1 MGKKKK
7 FIDKKKSATFQLLAR
22 DSSDPNYDET
32 PGSERVFVR
41 VDNNPVAAEAVF
53 QGDNHQHDQEIPY
66 YDDSRFDDAPDDDN
80 DGEDCHRLI
89 GSSTR
94 VSTTETGRL
103 PEQVR
108 REILEL
114 GFPDDGYNYLLH
126 LREIKNTGGGSV
138 FYHNP
143 KFKLD
148 QLPRDVK
155 AYDASRLRISEA
167 KEDQSENSIYSVASK
182 TVNVRV
188 QKAVDP
194 EVVALLDDSDA
205 SRFGSDVEDLEE
217 DFVVIANMPEEREGD
232 DVVSDRKLNLVQESE
247 ILVNEG
253 NSKTSHS
260 GNQEVVEVINHRVE
274 EKEKPRARR
283 LLDEQFDKLELQEYG
298 SGDDDCD
305 YDGCEDEG
313 EEVLAEKLKN
323 VLNDHSMED
332 LELDD
337 KYVGP
342 ADLLKANER
351 PISKESLDNAADI
364 LRRCAEYAKKYE
376 NGSEDDKVAVV
387 EESSDE
393 SEQWDCETIIS
404 TYSNLDNHPG
414 KIGAPAI
421 ARRKKLVEAVFGS
434 LSATSPV
441 ISLRGKEKLPVD
453 HLPHSK
459 KTAADKVTGVGGSNT
474 EQLKR
479 RPHGHETKEEK
490 KERKAAVKEERREAR
505 KVKKEMKG
513 LYRCEAQ
520 RAQKVAAITGP
531 SSIHLM

>member
-22 DSSDPNYDET
+22 DSSDRNFDEA
-32 PGSERVFVR
+32 PGSDRVFVR
-41 VDNNPVAAEAVF
+41 VDNNPVSVDAFFE
-53 QGDNHQHDQEIPY
+53 GDNQQRDQDIPY
-66 YDDSRFDDAPDDDN
+66 DDDSRFDDAPDDDD
-80 DGEDCHRLI
+80 DGEDCDRLI
-89 GSSTR
+89 GSSTC
-94 VSTTETGRL
+94 VSTAGTAPL
-103 PEQVR
+103 PEHVR

-143 KFKLD
+143 KFKAD

-155 AYDASRLRISEA
+155 AYDASTVRVAEA
-167 KEDQSENSIYSVASK
+167 KEDQSEKSIYSVASK

-194 EVVALLDDSDA
+194 EVVALLDDSDV
-205 SRFGSDVEDLEE
+205 SRFGSDLEE
-217 DFVVIANMPEEREGD
+217 DFVVIANMPEEGD
-232 DVVSDRKLNLVQESE
+232 DVVSDEKLNLVEESE
-247 ILVNEG
+247 TVVNEG
-253 NSKTSHS
+253 TSKTCDS
-260 GNQEVVEVINHRVE
+260 GNQEVVEVRNHHVE
-274 EKEKPRARR
+274 EKEKPRAQR
-283 LLDEQFDKLELQEYG
+283 LLDEQFDMLELQEYG
-298 SGDDDCD
+298 SGDDDYD
-305 YDGCEDEG
+305 YDGYEDEG

-351 PISKESLDNAADI
+351 PISKESLDNVADI
-364 LRRCAEYAKKYE
+364 LLRCAEYAKKYE

-404 TYSNLDNHPG
+404 TYSNLDNRPG
-414 KIGAPAI
+414 KIGALAI
-421 ARRKKLVEAVFGS
+421 AKRKKLVEAVFGS

-453 HLPHSK
+453 HLPHGK
-459 KTAADKVTGVGGSNT
+459 KTAAEKVKGVGGSKT

-490 KERKAAVKEERREAR
+490 KERKDAVKEERREAC
-505 KVKKEMKG
+505 KVKKEVKG